1 MVIRIS
7 GTQPQGPKYLE
18 TLENK
23 TVDGTQNTVRINRGT
38 TGNRPI
44 SPVIGDLYFDTTLNA
59 LIQYNSLGWVK
70 VSQDPAP
77 TIASISP
84 TTAAT
89 TGTVVTITGTNFKSG
104 LSVQFTGT
112 DSISYNSP
120 IATFVNGT
128 SATAT
133 TPNLSVANEPYD
145 VKVTNSDNQFGVLD
159 NCLDVGGTPSWNTSS
174 GNIAT
179 IDELTSL
186 NVSVS
191 ATDPD
196 GTSIVYSSSN
206 LPVWVSLNSSSGALT
221 GTSPDINSDT
231 TYSFDVTA
239 TDGVN
244 SSSRSFNILSR
255 YIIPG
260 SYESIASSRLT
271 SNSATVTFSSIPQTF
286 KHLQLRWYGGTQGG
300 DYVYFTTNLGNGGRV
315 SRISN
320 YGNLY
325 YNTHYNSDPTW
336 GNDLHFGGIDASNYP
351 AAGTIDFLEYSSTTK
366 GKSAFSRTARPY
378 SPDAQY
384 SVNNMMGFKLGT
396 STTTALTS
404 ITMQC
409 SPSYPFK
416 AGSTFSLY
424 GIRG

>member
-7 GTQPQGPKYLE
+7 GTQPQGPKHLE

-23 TVDGTQNTVRINRGT
+23 TVDGTQNTVRVNRGT

-77 TIASISP
+77 TIANISP

-120 IATFVNGT
+120 VATFVNGT

-133 TPNLSVANEPYD
+133 TPNLLVANEPYD
-145 VKVTNSDNQFGVLD
+145 VKVTNSDNQFAILD
-159 NCLDVGGTPSWNTSS
+159 NCLDVGGTPSWNTAS

-186 NVSVS
+186 STSVS

-255 YIIPG
+255 HIPPG
-260 SYESIASSRLT
+260 SYESIA
-271 SNSATVTFSSIPQTF
+271 TVTVGAGGANGITFNSIPQTYT
-286 KHLQLRWYGGTQGG
+286 HLQLRAMGKSSYPGTGLVNGGIQLNGDANGSNYSSHNLNGDGSSAASQGAANYNGQSWFFPTTG
-300 DYVYFTTNLGNGGRV
+300 DAGWAVAIFDILDYTNTNKFTTIRGLTGVDNNGSGRV
-315 SRISN
+315 SLTSSN
-320 YGNLY
+320 WR
-325 YNTHYNSDPTW
+325 NT
-336 GNDLHFGGIDASNYP
+336 
-351 AAGTIDFLEYSSTTK
+351 AAI
-366 GKSAFSRTARPY
+366 
-378 SPDAQY
+378 
-384 SVNNMMGFKLGT
+384 
-396 STTTALTS
+396 TS
-404 ITMQC
+404 ITL
-409 SPSYPFK
+409 PSEPLWVQYSSF
-416 AGSTFSLY
+416 ALY
-424 GIRG
+424 GIKGA